1 MVEVV
6 IVVEVEVMLIV
17 VMMVEV
23 VEVMVV
29 VLWCHLLLH
38 LLAGLQ
44 ALVPSQQPQLV
55 QLVALH
61 LTRQEEVEG
70 EGQVLSVPG
79 ARHLHIVLWLHPEG
93 VDLNTHT
100 QSEGVESEQSG
111 CVAAPSGHWCWCLT
125 SAGVSFSSMSEM
137 KARLSAPSLAERS
150 KSALNFCKFKDK
162 KEKAAM
168 KTARAPPAGGSTF
181 SLDPASSDS
190 VSRVGGFVPP
200 THTQTHTHHS
210 ECVSFRGE
218 NM

>member
-17 VMMVEV
+17 VTMVEV

-61 LTRQEEVEG
+61 LAGQEEVEG

-100 QSEGVESEQSG
+100 
-111 CVAAPSGHWCWCLT
+111 
-125 SAGVSFSSMSEM
+125 
-137 KARLSAPSLAERS
+137 
-150 KSALNFCKFKDK
+150 
-162 KEKAAM
+162 
-168 KTARAPPAGGSTF
+168 
-181 SLDPASSDS
+181 
-190 VSRVGGFVPP
+190 
-200 THTQTHTHHS
+200 HTQ
-210 ECVSFRGE
+210 
-218 NM
+218 

>member
-1 MVEVV
+1 MVDVV
-6 IVVEVEVMLIV
+6 IVVEVMLT
-17 VMMVEV
+17 VEV

-61 LTRQEEVEG
+61 LAGQEEVEG

-100 QSEGVESEQSG
+100 QSEGWSRNR
-111 CVAAPSGHWCWCLT
+111 AAAWRPLVVTG
-125 SAGVSFSSMSEM
+125 AGVSPVQ
-137 KARLSAPSLAERS
+137 ASAS
-150 KSALNFCKFKDK
+150 
-162 KEKAAM
+162 
-168 KTARAPPAGGSTF
+168 PP
-181 SLDPASSDS
+181 
-190 VSRVGGFVPP
+190 
-200 THTQTHTHHS
+200 
-210 ECVSFRGE
+210 
-218 NM
+218 